1 MSTIPEIQ
9 AELRQAAAEFNDKI
23 TALTRALSQVEAE
36 HPQGKALDYERLAR
50 IGSRRPIQ
58 GHPAAK
64 LGQLAKC
71 RYLAPLCAL
80 AQAAPRGAEAWLLL
94 QRIAAGLELSTLER
108 PVAAALSMDEEEL
121 DKLLAQLKQE
131 GLTEAFLLDAMLV
144 RLCCGDQAAKTQE
157 LLTELAF
164 WADLPQEEIP
174 FLAKL
179 AGVLARQDGD
189 SYLSLALE
197 LAEKGWPGVCYLG
210 PSARILYT
218 DSYQEAER
226 NGLRRVILHDCTF
239 QIDVDT
245 LSRDEPLV
253 FDRCVLHNCTVQL
266 TGTAVAYM
274 VYFLNRA
281 GNVKETKI
289 IFASAALIDSEI
301 LNNCE
306 IYVRR
311 NIMFMHS
318 RLQNCLYE
326 RHASSDDREK
336 SSVEDFCAF
345 DQTEKRGLEF
355 RLIRD

>member
-23 TALTRALSQVEAE
+23 AELTRALSQVEAE
-36 HPQGKALDYERLAR
+36 RTQGKDLDYERLAR
-50 IGSRRPIQ
+50 IGGRRPIQ

-80 AQAAPRGAEAWLLL
+80 AQAAPQGAEAWLLL

-108 PVAAALSMDEEEL
+108 PVAAALSMNEEEL
-121 DKLLAQLKQE
+121 EKLLSQLREE
-131 GLTEAFLLDAMLV
+131 GLTETFLLDAMLV
-144 RLCCGDQAAKTQE
+144 RLCCGDQSAKTQE
-157 LLTELAF
+157 LLTELTF
-164 WADLPQEEIP
+164 WADLPQEEVSL
-174 FLAKL
+174 LAKL

-189 SYLSLALE
+189 GYLDLAIE

-226 NGLRRVILHDCTF
+226 HGLRRVILHDCTF

-245 LSRDEPLV
+245 LNGDEPLV
-253 FDRCVLHNCTVQL
+253 FDRCVLQNCRIQL
-266 TGTAVAYM
+266 AGIGRDAMRDFLIFRFAEQARMIFSSAV
-274 VYFLNRA
+274 
-281 GNVKETKI
+281 
-289 IFASAALIDSEI
+289 LIDSEI
-301 LNNCE
+301 LDASLFFRKGILFTNAK
-306 IYVRR
+306 
-311 NIMFMHS
+311 
-318 RLQNCLYE
+318 LKNCLYE
-326 RHASSDDREK
+326 RHVSSDSQGEY
-336 SSVEDFCAF
+336 SVEDFCAF

>member
-23 TALTRALSQVEAE
+23 AELTRALSQVEAE
-36 HPQGKALDYERLAR
+36 RTQEKALDYERLAR
-50 IGSRRPIQ
+50 IGGRRPIQ

-80 AQAAPRGAEAWLLL
+80 AQAAPQGAEAWLLL

-108 PVAAALSMDEEEL
+108 PVAAALSMNEEEL
-121 DKLLAQLKQE
+121 EKLLSQLREE
-131 GLTEAFLLDAMLV
+131 GLTETFLLDAMLV

-164 WADLPQEEIP
+164 WADLPQEEVSL
-174 FLAKL
+174 LAKL

-189 SYLSLALE
+189 GYLDLAIE

-226 NGLRRVILHDCTF
+226 HGLRRVILHDCTF

-253 FDRCVLHNCTVQL
+253 FDRCVLQNCKIQL
-266 TGTAVAYM
+266 KGMGGSLFIFRSVER
-274 VYFLNRA
+274 V
-281 GNVKETKI
+281 KI
-289 IFASAALIDSEI
+289 IFSSAALENSEI
-301 LNNCE
+301 LDASILFRKGILLTNTK
-306 IYVRR
+306 
-311 NIMFMHS
+311 
-318 RLQNCLYE
+318 LKNCLYE
-326 RHASSDDREK
+326 RHISSLDSQGEC
-336 SSVEDFCAF
+336 SVSVEDFCSF

>member
-23 TALTRALSQVEAE
+23 AELTRALSQVEAE
-36 HPQGKALDYERLAR
+36 RTQGKDLDYERLAR
-50 IGSRRPIQ
+50 IGGRRPIQ

-80 AQAAPRGAEAWLLL
+80 AQAAPQGAEAWLLL

-108 PVAAALSMDEEEL
+108 PVAAALSMNEEEL
-121 DKLLAQLKQE
+121 EKLLSQLREE
-131 GLTEAFLLDAMLV
+131 GLTETFLLDAMLV
-144 RLCCGDQAAKTQE
+144 RLCCGDQSAKTQE

-164 WADLPQEEIP
+164 WADLPQEEVSL
-174 FLAKL
+174 LAKL

-189 SYLSLALE
+189 GYLDLAIE

-226 NGLRRVILHDCTF
+226 HGLRRVILHDCTF

-253 FDRCVLHNCTVQL
+253 FDRCVLQNCKIQL
-266 TGTAVAYM
+266 KGMGGSLFIFRSVER
-274 VYFLNRA
+274 V
-281 GNVKETKI
+281 KI
-289 IFASAALIDSEI
+289 IFSSAALENSEI
-301 LNNCE
+301 FDASILFRKGILLTNTK
-306 IYVRR
+306 
-311 NIMFMHS
+311 
-318 RLQNCLYE
+318 LKNCLYE
-326 RHASSDDREK
+326 RHISSLDSQGEC
-336 SSVEDFCAF
+336 SVSVEDFCSF

>member
-23 TALTRALSQVEAE
+23 AELTRALSQVEAE
-36 HPQGKALDYERLAR
+36 RTQGKDLDYERLAR
-50 IGSRRPIQ
+50 IGGSRPIQ

-80 AQAAPRGAEAWLLL
+80 AQAAPQGAEAWLLL

-108 PVAAALSMDEEEL
+108 PVAAALSMNEEEL
-121 DKLLAQLKQE
+121 EKLLSQLREE
-131 GLTEAFLLDAMLV
+131 GLTETFLLDAMLV

-164 WADLPQEEIP
+164 WADLPQEEVSL
-174 FLAKL
+174 LAKL

-189 SYLSLALE
+189 GYLSLALE
-197 LAEKGWPGVCYLG
+197 LAAKGWPGVCYLG

-226 NGLRRVILHDCTF
+226 HGLRRVILHDCTF
-239 QIDVDT
+239 QIDVNT
-245 LSRDEPLV
+245 LSGDEPLV
-253 FDRCVLHNCTVQL
+253 FDRCVLQNCKIQL
-266 TGTAVAYM
+266 KGVGGSLFIFRS
-274 VYFLNRA
+274 VER
-281 GNVKETKI
+281 VKI
-289 IFASAALIDSEI
+289 IFSSAALVNSEI
-301 LNNCE
+301 LDASILFGKGILLTNTK
-306 IYVRR
+306 
-311 NIMFMHS
+311 
-318 RLQNCLYE
+318 LKNCLYE
-326 RHASSDDREK
+326 RHISSLDSQGEC
-336 SSVEDFCAF
+336 SVSVEDFCSF

>member
-23 TALTRALSQVEAE
+23 TELTRALSQVEAE
-36 HPQGKALDYERLAR
+36 RTQEKALDYERLAR
-50 IGSRRPIQ
+50 IGGRRPIQ

-80 AQAAPRGAEAWLLL
+80 AQAAPQGAEAWLLL

-108 PVAAALSMDEEEL
+108 PVAAALSMNEEEL
-121 DKLLAQLKQE
+121 EKLLSQLREE
-131 GLTEAFLLDAMLV
+131 GLTETFLLDAMLV

-164 WADLPQEEIP
+164 WADLPQEEVSL
-174 FLAKL
+174 LAKL

-189 SYLSLALE
+189 GYLSLALE
-197 LAEKGWPGVCYLG
+197 LAAKGWPGVCYLG

-226 NGLRRVILHDCTF
+226 HGLRRVILHDCTF
-239 QIDVDT
+239 QIDVNT
-245 LSRDEPLV
+245 LSGDEPLV
-253 FDRCVLHNCTVQL
+253 FDRCVLQNCKIQL
-266 TGTAVAYM
+266 KGVGGSLFIFRS
-274 VYFLNRA
+274 VER
-281 GNVKETKI
+281 VKI
-289 IFASAALIDSEI
+289 IFSSAALVNSEI
-301 LNNCE
+301 LDASILFGKGILLTNTK
-306 IYVRR
+306 
-311 NIMFMHS
+311 
-318 RLQNCLYE
+318 LKNCLYE
-326 RHASSDDREK
+326 RHISSLDSQGEC
-336 SSVEDFCAF
+336 SVSVEDFCSF

>member
-23 TALTRALSQVEAE
+23 AELTRALSQVEAE
-36 HPQGKALDYERLAR
+36 RTQGKDLDYERLAR
-50 IGSRRPIQ
+50 IGGRRPIQ

-80 AQAAPRGAEAWLLL
+80 AQAAPQGAEAWLLL

-108 PVAAALSMDEEEL
+108 PVAAALSMNEEEL
-121 DKLLAQLKQE
+121 EKLLSQLREE
-131 GLTEAFLLDAMLV
+131 GLTETFLLDAMLV

-164 WADLPQEEIP
+164 WADLPQEEVSL
-174 FLAKL
+174 LAKL

-189 SYLSLALE
+189 GYLSLALE
-197 LAEKGWPGVCYLG
+197 LAAKGWPGVCYLG

-226 NGLRRVILHDCTF
+226 HGLRRVILHDCTF
-239 QIDVDT
+239 QIDVNT
-245 LSRDEPLV
+245 LSGDEPLV
-253 FDRCVLHNCTVQL
+253 FDRCVLQNCKIQL
-266 TGTAVAYM
+266 KGVGGSLFIFRS
-274 VYFLNRA
+274 VER
-281 GNVKETKI
+281 VKI
-289 IFASAALIDSEI
+289 IFSSAALVNSEI
-301 LNNCE
+301 LDASILFGKGILLTNTK
-306 IYVRR
+306 
-311 NIMFMHS
+311 
-318 RLQNCLYE
+318 LKNCLYE
-326 RHASSDDREK
+326 RHISSLDSQGEC
-336 SSVEDFCAF
+336 SVSVEDFCSF

>member
-23 TALTRALSQVEAE
+23 AELTRALSQVEAE
-36 HPQGKALDYERLAR
+36 RTQGKDLDYERLAR
-50 IGSRRPIQ
+50 IGGRRPIQ

-80 AQAAPRGAEAWLLL
+80 AQAAPQGAEAWLLL

-108 PVAAALSMDEEEL
+108 PVAAALSMNEEEL
-121 DKLLAQLKQE
+121 EKLLSQLREE
-131 GLTEAFLLDAMLV
+131 GLTETFLLDAMLV

-164 WADLPQEEIP
+164 WADLPQEEVSL
-174 FLAKL
+174 LAKL

-189 SYLSLALE
+189 GYLDLAIE
-197 LAEKGWPGVCYLG
+197 LTEKGWPGVCYLG

-226 NGLRRVILHDCTF
+226 HGLRRVILHDCTF

-253 FDRCVLHNCTVQL
+253 FDRCVLQNCKIQL
-266 TGTAVAYM
+266 KGMGGSLFIFRSVER
-274 VYFLNRA
+274 V
-281 GNVKETKI
+281 KI
-289 IFASAALIDSEI
+289 IFSSAALENSEI
-301 LNNCE
+301 FDASILFRKGILLTNTK
-306 IYVRR
+306 
-311 NIMFMHS
+311 
-318 RLQNCLYE
+318 LKNCLYE
-326 RHASSDDREK
+326 RHISSLDSQGEC
-336 SSVEDFCAF
+336 SVSVEDFCSF

>member
-23 TALTRALSQVEAE
+23 AELTRALSQVEAE
-36 HPQGKALDYERLAR
+36 RTQGKDLDYERLAR
-50 IGSRRPIQ
+50 IGGRRPIQ

-80 AQAAPRGAEAWLLL
+80 AQAAPQGAEAWLLL

-108 PVAAALSMDEEEL
+108 PVAAALSMNEEEL
-121 DKLLAQLKQE
+121 EKLLSQLREE
-131 GLTEAFLLDAMLV
+131 GLTETFLLDAMLV
-144 RLCCGDQAAKTQE
+144 RLCCGDQSAKTQE

-164 WADLPQEEIP
+164 WADLPQEEVSL
-174 FLAKL
+174 LAKL

-189 SYLSLALE
+189 GYLSLALE
-197 LAEKGWPGVCYLG
+197 LAAKGWPGVCYLG

-226 NGLRRVILHDCTF
+226 HGLRRVILHDCTF
-239 QIDVDT
+239 QVDVDT
-245 LSRDEPLV
+245 LSGDEPLV
-253 FDRCVLHNCTVQL
+253 FDRCVLQNCKIQL
-266 TGTAVAYM
+266 KGMGGSLFIFRSVER
-274 VYFLNRA
+274 V
-281 GNVKETKI
+281 KI
-289 IFASAALIDSEI
+289 IFSSAALENSEI
-301 LNNCE
+301 FDASILFRKGILLTNTK
-306 IYVRR
+306 
-311 NIMFMHS
+311 
-318 RLQNCLYE
+318 LKNCLYE
-326 RHASSDDREK
+326 RHISSLDSQGEC
-336 SSVEDFCAF
+336 SVSVEDFCSF

>member
-9 AELRQAAAEFNDKI
+9 TELRQAAAEFNDKI
-23 TALTRALSQVEAE
+23 AELTRALSQVEAE
-36 HPQGKALDYERLAR
+36 RTQGKDLDYERLAR
-50 IGSRRPIQ
+50 IGGRRPIQ

-80 AQAAPRGAEAWLLL
+80 AQAAPQGAEAWLLL

-108 PVAAALSMDEEEL
+108 PVAAALSMNEEEL
-121 DKLLAQLKQE
+121 EKLLSQLREE
-131 GLTEAFLLDAMLV
+131 GLTETFLLDAMLV

-164 WADLPQEEIP
+164 WADLPQEEVSL
-174 FLAKL
+174 LAKL

-189 SYLSLALE
+189 GYLDLAIE
-197 LAEKGWPGVCYLG
+197 LAEKGWPGVCYLV

-218 DSYQEAER
+218 YSYQEAER
-226 NGLRRVILHDCTF
+226 HGLRRVILHDCTF

-245 LSRDEPLV
+245 LSGDEPLV
-253 FDRCVLHNCTVQL
+253 FDRCVLQNCKIQL
-266 TGTAVAYM
+266 KGMGGSLFIFRSVER
-274 VYFLNRA
+274 V
-281 GNVKETKI
+281 KI
-289 IFASAALIDSEI
+289 IFSSAALENSEI
-301 LNNCE
+301 FDASILFRKGILLTNTK
-306 IYVRR
+306 
-311 NIMFMHS
+311 
-318 RLQNCLYE
+318 LKNCLYE
-326 RHASSDDREK
+326 RHISSLDSQGEC
-336 SSVEDFCAF
+336 SVSVEDFCSF

>member
-23 TALTRALSQVEAE
+23 AELTRALSQVEAE
-36 HPQGKALDYERLAR
+36 RTQGKDLDYERLAR
-50 IGSRRPIQ
+50 IGGRRPIQ

-80 AQAAPRGAEAWLLL
+80 AQAAPQGAEAWLLL

-108 PVAAALSMDEEEL
+108 PVAAALSMNEEEL
-121 DKLLAQLKQE
+121 EKLLSQLREE
-131 GLTEAFLLDAMLV
+131 GLTETFLLDAMLV

-164 WADLPQEEIP
+164 WADLPQEEVSL
-174 FLAKL
+174 LAKL

-189 SYLSLALE
+189 GYLSLALE
-197 LAEKGWPGVCYLG
+197 LAAKGWPGVCYLG

-226 NGLRRVILHDCTF
+226 HGLRRVILHDCTF

-245 LSRDEPLV
+245 LSGDEPLV
-253 FDRCVLHNCTVQL
+253 FDRCVLQNCKIQL
-266 TGTAVAYM
+266 KGMGGSLFIFRSVER
-274 VYFLNRA
+274 V
-281 GNVKETKI
+281 KI
-289 IFASAALIDSEI
+289 IFSSAALENSEI
-301 LNNCE
+301 FDASILFRKGILLTNTK
-306 IYVRR
+306 
-311 NIMFMHS
+311 
-318 RLQNCLYE
+318 LKNCLYE
-326 RHASSDDREK
+326 RHISSLDSQGEC
-336 SSVEDFCAF
+336 SVSVEDFCSF

>member
-23 TALTRALSQVEAE
+23 AELTRALSQVEAE
-36 HPQGKALDYERLAR
+36 RTQEKALDYERLAR
-50 IGSRRPIQ
+50 IGGRRPIQ

-80 AQAAPRGAEAWLLL
+80 AQAAPQGAEAWLLL

-108 PVAAALSMDEEEL
+108 PVAAALSMNEEEL
-121 DKLLAQLKQE
+121 EKLLSQLREE
-131 GLTEAFLLDAMLV
+131 GLTETFLLDAMLV
-144 RLCCGDQAAKTQE
+144 RLCCGDQSAKTQE

-164 WADLPQEEIP
+164 WADLPQEEVSL
-174 FLAKL
+174 LAKL

-189 SYLSLALE
+189 GYLSLALE
-197 LAEKGWPGVCYLG
+197 LAAKGWPGVCYLG

-226 NGLRRVILHDCTF
+226 HGLRRVILHDCTF
-239 QIDVDT
+239 QIDVNT
-245 LSRDEPLV
+245 LSGDEPLV
-253 FDRCVLHNCTVQL
+253 FDRCVLQNCKIQL
-266 TGTAVAYM
+266 KGVGGSLFIFRS
-274 VYFLNRA
+274 VER
-281 GNVKETKI
+281 VKI
-289 IFASAALIDSEI
+289 IFSSAALVNSEI
-301 LNNCE
+301 LDASILFGKGILLTNTK
-306 IYVRR
+306 
-311 NIMFMHS
+311 
-318 RLQNCLYE
+318 LKNCLYE
-326 RHASSDDREK
+326 RHISSLDSQGEC
-336 SSVEDFCAF
+336 SVSVEDFCSF

>member
-9 AELRQAAAEFNDKI
+9 TELRQAAAEFNDKI
-23 TALTRALSQVEAE
+23 AELTRALSQVEAE
-36 HPQGKALDYERLAR
+36 RTQGKDLDYERLAR
-50 IGSRRPIQ
+50 IGGRRPIQ

-80 AQAAPRGAEAWLLL
+80 AQAAPQGAEAWLLL

-108 PVAAALSMDEEEL
+108 PVAAALSMNEEEL
-121 DKLLAQLKQE
+121 EKLLSQLREE
-131 GLTEAFLLDAMLV
+131 GLTETFLLDAMLV

-164 WADLPQEEIP
+164 WADLPQEEVSL
-174 FLAKL
+174 LAKL

-189 SYLSLALE
+189 GYLSLALE
-197 LAEKGWPGVCYLG
+197 LAAKGWPGVCYLG

-226 NGLRRVILHDCTF
+226 HGLRRVILHDCTF
-239 QIDVDT
+239 QIDVNT
-245 LSRDEPLV
+245 LSGDEPLV
-253 FDRCVLHNCTVQL
+253 FDRCVLQNCKIQL
-266 TGTAVAYM
+266 KGVGGSLFIFRS
-274 VYFLNRA
+274 VER
-281 GNVKETKI
+281 VKI
-289 IFASAALIDSEI
+289 IFSSAALVNSEI
-301 LNNCE
+301 LDASILFGKGILLTNTK
-306 IYVRR
+306 
-311 NIMFMHS
+311 
-318 RLQNCLYE
+318 LKNCLYE
-326 RHASSDDREK
+326 RHISSLDSQGEC
-336 SSVEDFCAF
+336 SVSVEDFCSF

>member
-9 AELRQAAAEFNDKI
+9 TELRQAAAEFNDKI
-23 TALTRALSQVEAE
+23 AELTRALSQVEAE
-36 HPQGKALDYERLAR
+36 RTQGKDLDYERLAR
-50 IGSRRPIQ
+50 IGGRRPIQ

-80 AQAAPRGAEAWLLL
+80 AQAAPQGAEAWLLL

-108 PVAAALSMDEEEL
+108 PVAAALSMNEEEL
-121 DKLLAQLKQE
+121 EKLLSQLREE
-131 GLTEAFLLDAMLV
+131 GLTETFLLDAMLV

-164 WADLPQEEIP
+164 WADLPQEEVSL
-174 FLAKL
+174 LAKL

-189 SYLSLALE
+189 GYLSLALE
-197 LAEKGWPGVCYLG
+197 LAAKGWPGVCYLG

-226 NGLRRVILHDCTF
+226 HGLRRVILHDCTF

-253 FDRCVLHNCTVQL
+253 FDRCVLQNCKIQL
-266 TGTAVAYM
+266 KGMGGSLFIFRSVER
-274 VYFLNRA
+274 V
-281 GNVKETKI
+281 KI
-289 IFASAALIDSEI
+289 IFSSAALENSEI
-301 LNNCE
+301 FDASILFRKGILLTNTK
-306 IYVRR
+306 
-311 NIMFMHS
+311 
-318 RLQNCLYE
+318 LKNCLYE
-326 RHASSDDREK
+326 RHISSLDSQGEC
-336 SSVEDFCAF
+336 SVSVEDFCSF

>member
-23 TALTRALSQVEAE
+23 AELTRALSQVEAE
-36 HPQGKALDYERLAR
+36 RTQGKDLDYERLAR
-50 IGSRRPIQ
+50 IGGRRPIQ

-80 AQAAPRGAEAWLLL
+80 AQAAPQGAEAWLLL

-108 PVAAALSMDEEEL
+108 PVAAALSMNEEEL
-121 DKLLAQLKQE
+121 EKLLSQLREE
-131 GLTEAFLLDAMLV
+131 GLTETFLLDAMLV

-164 WADLPQEEIP
+164 WADLPQEEVSL
-174 FLAKL
+174 LAKL

-189 SYLSLALE
+189 GYLSLALE
-197 LAEKGWPGVCYLG
+197 LAAKGWPGVCYLG

-226 NGLRRVILHDCTF
+226 HGLRRVILHDCTF
-239 QIDVDT
+239 QIDVNT
-245 LSRDEPLV
+245 LSGDEPLV
-253 FDRCVLHNCTVQL
+253 FDRCVLQNCKIQL
-266 TGTAVAYM
+266 KGEGGSLFIFRSVER
-274 VYFLNRA
+274 V
-281 GNVKETKI
+281 KI
-289 IFASAALIDSEI
+289 IFSSAALENSEI
-301 LNNCE
+301 FDASILFRKGILLTNTK
-306 IYVRR
+306 
-311 NIMFMHS
+311 
-318 RLQNCLYE
+318 LKNCLYE
-326 RHASSDDREK
+326 RHISSLDSQGEC
-336 SSVEDFCAF
+336 SVSVEDFCSF

>member
-9 AELRQAAAEFNDKI
+9 TELRQAAAEFNDKI
-23 TALTRALSQVEAE
+23 AELTRALSQVEAE
-36 HPQGKALDYERLAR
+36 RTQGKDLDYERLAR
-50 IGSRRPIQ
+50 IGGRRPIQ

-80 AQAAPRGAEAWLLL
+80 AQAAPQGAEAWLLL

-108 PVAAALSMDEEEL
+108 PVAAALSMNEEEL
-121 DKLLAQLKQE
+121 EKLLSQLREE
-131 GLTEAFLLDAMLV
+131 GLTETFLLDAMLV

-164 WADLPQEEIP
+164 WADLPQEEVSL
-174 FLAKL
+174 LAKL

-189 SYLSLALE
+189 GYLSLALE
-197 LAEKGWPGVCYLG
+197 LAAKGWPGVCYLG

-226 NGLRRVILHDCTF
+226 HGLRRVILHDCTF
-239 QIDVDT
+239 QIDVNT
-245 LSRDEPLV
+245 LSGDEPLV
-253 FDRCVLHNCTVQL
+253 FDRCVLQNCKIQL
-266 TGTAVAYM
+266 KGVGGSLFIFRS
-274 VYFLNRA
+274 VER
-281 GNVKETKI
+281 VKI
-289 IFASAALIDSEI
+289 IFSSAALENSEI
-301 LNNCE
+301 FDASILFRKGILLTNTK
-306 IYVRR
+306 
-311 NIMFMHS
+311 
-318 RLQNCLYE
+318 LKNCLYE
-326 RHASSDDREK
+326 RHISSLDSQGEC
-336 SSVEDFCAF
+336 SVSVEDFCSF

>member
-23 TALTRALSQVEAE
+23 AELTRALSQVEAE
-36 HPQGKALDYERLAR
+36 RTQGKDLDYERLAR
-50 IGSRRPIQ
+50 IGGRRPIQ

-80 AQAAPRGAEAWLLL
+80 AQAAPQGAEAWLLL

-108 PVAAALSMDEEEL
+108 PVAAALSMNEEEL
-121 DKLLAQLKQE
+121 EKLLSQLREE
-131 GLTEAFLLDAMLV
+131 GLTETFLLDAMLV

-164 WADLPQEEIP
+164 WADLPQEEVSL
-174 FLAKL
+174 LAKL

-189 SYLSLALE
+189 GYLDLAIE
-197 LAEKGWPGVCYLG
+197 LTEKGWPGVCYLG

-226 NGLRRVILHDCTF
+226 HGLRRVILHDCTF
-239 QIDVDT
+239 QIDVNT
-245 LSRDEPLV
+245 LSGDEPLV
-253 FDRCVLHNCTVQL
+253 FDRCVLQNCKIQL
-266 TGTAVAYM
+266 KGVGGSLFIFRS
-274 VYFLNRA
+274 VER
-281 GNVKETKI
+281 VKI
-289 IFASAALIDSEI
+289 IFSSAALVNSEI
-301 LNNCE
+301 LDASILFGKGILLTNTK
-306 IYVRR
+306 
-311 NIMFMHS
+311 
-318 RLQNCLYE
+318 LKNCLYE
-326 RHASSDDREK
+326 RHISSLDSQGEC
-336 SSVEDFCAF
+336 SVSVEDFCSF

>member
-1 MSTIPEIQ
+1 MSTIPEIR

-23 TALTRALSQVEAE
+23 AELTRALSQVEAE
-36 HPQGKALDYERLAR
+36 RTQGKDLDYERLAR
-50 IGSRRPIQ
+50 IGGRRPIQ

-80 AQAAPRGAEAWLLL
+80 AQAAPQGAEAWLLL

-108 PVAAALSMDEEEL
+108 PVAAALSMNEEEL
-121 DKLLAQLKQE
+121 EKLLSQLREE
-131 GLTEAFLLDAMLV
+131 GLTETFLLDAMLV

-164 WADLPQEEIP
+164 WADLPQEEVSL
-174 FLAKL
+174 LAKL

-189 SYLSLALE
+189 GYLSLALE
-197 LAEKGWPGVCYLG
+197 LAAKGWPGVCYLG

-226 NGLRRVILHDCTF
+226 HGLRRVILHDCTF
-239 QIDVDT
+239 QIDVNT
-245 LSRDEPLV
+245 LSGDEPLV
-253 FDRCVLHNCTVQL
+253 FDRCVLQNCKIQL
-266 TGTAVAYM
+266 KGVGGSLFIFRS
-274 VYFLNRA
+274 VER
-281 GNVKETKI
+281 VKI
-289 IFASAALIDSEI
+289 IFSSAALVNSEI
-301 LNNCE
+301 LDASILFGKGILLTNTK
-306 IYVRR
+306 
-311 NIMFMHS
+311 
-318 RLQNCLYE
+318 LKNCLYE
-326 RHASSDDREK
+326 RHISSLDSQGEC
-336 SSVEDFCAF
+336 SVSVEDFCSF

>member
-23 TALTRALSQVEAE
+23 AELTRALSQVEAE
-36 HPQGKALDYERLAR
+36 RTQGKDLDYERLAR
-50 IGSRRPIQ
+50 IGGRRPIQ

-80 AQAAPRGAEAWLLL
+80 AQAAPQGAEAWLLL

-108 PVAAALSMDEEEL
+108 PVAAALSMNEEEL
-121 DKLLAQLKQE
+121 EKLLSQLREE
-131 GLTEAFLLDAMLV
+131 GLTETFLLDAMLV
-144 RLCCGDQAAKTQE
+144 RLCCGDQSAKTQE

-164 WADLPQEEIP
+164 WADLPQEEVSL
-174 FLAKL
+174 LAKL

-189 SYLSLALE
+189 GYLSLALE
-197 LAEKGWPGVCYLG
+197 LAAKGWPGVCYLG

-226 NGLRRVILHDCTF
+226 HGLRRVILHDCTF
-239 QIDVDT
+239 QIDVNT
-245 LSRDEPLV
+245 LSGDEPLV
-253 FDRCVLHNCTVQL
+253 FDRCVLQNCKIQL
-266 TGTAVAYM
+266 KGVGGSLFIFRS
-274 VYFLNRA
+274 VER
-281 GNVKETKI
+281 VKI
-289 IFASAALIDSEI
+289 IFSSAALVNSEI
-301 LNNCE
+301 LDASILFGKGILLTNTK
-306 IYVRR
+306 
-311 NIMFMHS
+311 
-318 RLQNCLYE
+318 LKNCLYE
-326 RHASSDDREK
+326 RHISSLDSQGEC
-336 SSVEDFCAF
+336 SVSVEDFCSF

>member
-23 TALTRALSQVEAE
+23 AELTRALSQVEAE
-36 HPQGKALDYERLAR
+36 RTQGKDLDYERLAR
-50 IGSRRPIQ
+50 IGGRRPIQ

-80 AQAAPRGAEAWLLL
+80 AQAAPQGAEAWLLL

-108 PVAAALSMDEEEL
+108 PVAAALSMNEEEL
-121 DKLLAQLKQE
+121 EKLLAQLREE
-131 GLTEAFLLDAMLV
+131 GLTETFLLDAMLV

-164 WADLPQEEIP
+164 WADLPQEEVSL
-174 FLAKL
+174 LAKL

-189 SYLSLALE
+189 GYLSLALE
-197 LAEKGWPGVCYLG
+197 LAAKGWPGVCYLG

-226 NGLRRVILHDCTF
+226 HGLRRVILHDCTF
-239 QIDVDT
+239 QIDVNT
-245 LSRDEPLV
+245 LSGDEPLV
-253 FDRCVLHNCTVQL
+253 FDRCVLQNCKIQL
-266 TGTAVAYM
+266 KGVGGSLFIFRS
-274 VYFLNRA
+274 VER
-281 GNVKETKI
+281 VKI
-289 IFASAALIDSEI
+289 IFSSAALVNSEI
-301 LNNCE
+301 LDASILFGKGILLTNTK
-306 IYVRR
+306 
-311 NIMFMHS
+311 
-318 RLQNCLYE
+318 LKNCLYE
-326 RHASSDDREK
+326 RHISSLDSQGEC
-336 SSVEDFCAF
+336 SMSVEDFCSF